1 VLAIM
6 ANSAS
11 NNDTMC
17 EALQELCQNEGV
29 TFNAHWGRLQCMLHT
44 THLSALV
51 LLEGIGAIKASS
63 MTKNH
68 NAYQD
73 CVTAPLSREYDNNV
87 AGQEDQPDEVSSDS
101 LHEVLS
107 AVSKVSSS

>member
-1 VLAIM
+1 MVHI
-6 ANSAS
+6 SICV
-11 NNDTMC
+11 DTSD
-17 EALQELCQNEGV
+17 V
-29 TFNAHWGRLQCMLHT
+29 FYFK
-44 THLSALV
+44 

-68 NAYQD
+68 DAYQD
-73 CVTAPLSREYDNNV
+73 CVTAPLSREYDNDV

-107 AVSKVSSS
+107 TVSKVSSS